1 MEEKQQGKL
10 KSLLYFGLIP
20 LLFLA
25 IFGLFI
31 FNWLGFPVWKSIQ
44 EWGNNTPVI
53 SMMMPDPDPSPQDD
67 AKKTSPS
74 DDYKAKYL
82 DSNQKVKEE
91 AKKIASLEK
100 QIKSNQEEFD
110 QLKKSNID
118 LQNQLDQKAAQKNKD
133 QLKQVAAIYEN
144 MAPSKAAKMFEV
156 MSLEDA
162 AITMS
167 SLGQEQQS
175 NILGSMKDAKKAAQI
190 TMLLKE
196 IGTINDTDP
205 AILKDELQKIVQND
219 VDPAGSLV
227 ETIAGM
233 PAAQSASLIQSMME
247 TNAQVAMNVLKQMS
261 TTNRSQIL
269 TEIAKKDAKIAAQI
283 TVNLEK

>member
-1 MEEKQQGKL
+1 MEEKQQGKI

-53 SMMMPDPDPSPQDD
+53 SMIMPDPVSEES
-67 AKKTSPS
+67 KKTSPS

-82 DSNQKVKEE
+82 DSDQKVKEE
-91 AKKIASLEK
+91 AQKIASLEK

-118 LQNQLDQKAAQKNKD
+118 LQNQLDQKATQKNKD

-175 NILGSMKDAKKAAQI
+175 NILGSMKDPKKAAQI

-247 TNAQVAMNVLKQMS
+247 SNAQVAMNLLKQMS

>member
-20 LLFLA
+20 LLFLG

-44 EWGNNTPVI
+44 EWGNKTPVI
-53 SMMMPDPDPSPQDD
+53 SMIMPDPAPQN

-74 DDYKAKYL
+74 EDYKAKYL

-91 AKKIASLEK
+91 SQKVAQLEK
-100 QIKSNQEEFD
+100 QIKSNQEAFD
-110 QLKKSNID
+110 QLKKDNVE

-144 MAPSKAAKMFEV
+144 MSPSKAAKMFEV

-175 NILGSMKDAKKAAQI
+175 SILGSMKDAKKAAQI

-196 IGTINDTDP
+196 IGALNEADPVMLKDQLQQVVQNGADP
-205 AILKDELQKIVQND
+205 AE
-219 VDPAGSLV
+219 SLA

-233 PAAQSASLIQSMME
+233 PSAQSASLIQSMMG
-247 TNAQVAMNVLKQMS
+247 TNSDVAMKLLKKMDTS
-261 TTNRSQIL
+261 SRSQL
-269 TEIAKKDAKIAAQI
+269 LAAIAKNDPKIAAQI